1 MDSPPAHARAHD
13 PTSAAVPTQVQVIA
27 TTEAGTRA
35 ALIEARQ
42 LARRLHLANMVLLV
56 PRVASAIA
64 SVEAPDVDTAMVEWY
79 RRIASLCGVD
89 VIVRLCVCGTL
100 REVFQWMLP
109 RGCVV
114 VVGGQRRWWWPTRE
128 QRIADVLKKT
138 GHVIVF
144 AEASELHSLQ
154 VDE

>member
-1 MDSPPAHARAHD
+1 MGSFSAQTRVASHDRSPSAAPAH
-13 PTSAAVPTQVQVIA
+13 VQVIA
-27 TTEAGTRA
+27 TSDAGTRA
-35 ALIEARQ
+35 ALLEARQ
-42 LARRLHLANMVLLV
+42 LARRLDLTKVVLLV
-56 PRVASAIA
+56 PRVASSTA
-64 SVEAPDVDTAMVEWY
+64 SVEKPDVDTAMVERY

-100 REVFQWMLP
+100 REAFQWMLP

-128 QRIADVLKKT
+128 QRIADLLKKT

-144 AEASELHSLQ
+144 AEASELHTAR
-154 VDE
+154 